1 MFQIQFT
8 NNPNNLFHKS
18 LHVHYKGALQIVTE
32 SNEPAHIIDYDTGE
46 LLYEHNPA
54 PLPPFES
61 WTDVY
66 KIFME
71 IADRVLSSTPNHDEA
86 NELICGEIDQL
97 YAQHEGDPLW
107 DSAYERWYEPSD
119 DDTYV
124 VDESSPILK

>member
-18 LHVHYKGALQIVTE
+18 LHIHYKGALQIVTE
-32 SNEPAHIIDYDTGE
+32 CDEPAHIIDYDTGE
-46 LLYEHNPA
+46 LLYTHESS
-54 PLPPFES
+54 FKS

-66 KIFME
+66 HIFME
-71 IADRVLSSTPNHDEA
+71 IADRVLSTTPNHDEA
-86 NELICGEIDQL
+86 HELICGEIDQL
-97 YAQHEGDPLW
+97 YTQHEGDPLW

-119 DDTYV
+119 EDEYV